1 MRRDASIMIWTC
13 AVCGASTK
21 TNRRRCTKCGNM
33 RWKPVPKRDVS
44 ELAGPTKRIAPRG
57 LLLAMP
63 GKQAPVQG
71 PDNGI
76 ECGTCRSIIYKPE
89 GVFDAEIFQAAKK
102 KHYAVSPACESGEYS
117 SKKKNASSHWTG

>member
-1 MRRDASIMIWTC
+1 VRRYASIMIWTC

-33 RWKPVPKRDVS
+33 RWKPAPKRNFS

-57 LLLAMP
+57 LLLGMP
-63 GKQAPVQG
+63 GKQAAVQG

-76 ECGTCRSIIYKPE
+76 ECGTCHRIIYKSE
-89 GVFDAEIFQAAKK
+89 GVFDAEAFQAARK
-102 KHYAVSPACESGEYS
+102 KHYTVSPACESSEHD
-117 SKKKNASSHWTG
+117 SKKEC